1 MAQLTQADP
10 MRDNVFNSLYG
21 GFGGGSVLPPPTV
34 MLATYWDDQKI
45 ESTVTERWIQ
55 QQLPET
61 LREKLNEPMDSGDS
75 LTDSTY
81 ADWILERAKKL
92 FLILLDLGCQEKI
105 FDLIDGS
112 SGAWDDYDLPLPLES
127 LEGMKLGANL
137 EKRFYKKQYQY
148 LLRDL
153 DAGQHIEYADE
164 ELVPIETIYKPGS
177 RGVSSIDKVYYPRNR
192 EVYYSRRRI
201 PLETEEKQDNMTKD
215 IFMEELEAMKRLSHA
230 HIVSIHASYTKDNVG
245 YILLYPTLELSLR
258 DFLHYPAYAF
268 RSLSKE
274 KRKLTIM
281 DWMHCMSDAVAYL
294 HETGVEHNSIKPS
307 AIIVDT
313 KTFHIYF
320 SDIGFT
326 SHSATSSVTSS
337 MTSQI
342 APPTDIEA
350 YDYGAPEHW
359 VRYMTTHG
367 SGSPT
372 ASGSSIFTSGRLRR
386 KQSTNISITIPETPI
401 SLIDSAHSPPSSP
414 NMDRHVQL
422 SAWRKSVNVSR
433 EKAEVFS
440 LGCVFLDI
448 LTFYCKKRTS
458 SFISHRSAKNR
469 RPREGAPPDASFHA
483 NIPQVETWIEQL
495 EKHAGKKGD
504 MPLGEALG
512 AVREMLERNPLIRPG
527 IRRVEETV
535 YHVAMGI
542 SDTEMPHCGQHTVV
556 GVDPNLA
563 LLGGWSACGTTR
575 TSGASTESAG
585 DVVELKMGFEKV
597 GLGLEPGE
605 WERRRESTATTAT
618 GKTDGGRSTG
628 SGGKSKRSTGS
639 TFGSFFR
646 RESERGKEVAVEWSG
661 KFDGTVKG

>member
-10 MRDNVFNSLYG
+10 MRDNVFNSMYG

-34 MLATYWDDQKI
+34 MTVTYWDEQKI
-45 ESTVTERWIQ
+45 ETTVTERWIQ
-55 QQLPET
+55 QQLPES

-127 LEGMKLGANL
+127 LEGMKLGENL
-137 EKRFYKKQYQY
+137 EKRFFKKQYQY

-153 DAGQHIEYADE
+153 EAGQHIEYASE
-164 ELVPIETIYKPGS
+164 EFIPIETVYRPEL

-192 EVYYSRRRI
+192 EVFYSRRRI
-201 PLETEEKQDNMTKD
+201 PLESDEKPENMTKGQ
-215 IFMEELEAMKRLSHA
+215 FLEELESMKRLSHA
-230 HIVSIHASYTKDNVG
+230 HIVSVHASYTKDNVG

-268 RSLSKE
+268 RSLTKE
-274 KRKLTIM
+274 KRKLTII
-281 DWMHCMSDAVAYL
+281 DWMHCISDAVAYL
-294 HETGVEHNSIKPS
+294 NETGIEHNSIKPS

-313 KTFHIYF
+313 KTFHIYL

-326 SHSATSSVTSS
+326 SHATASASSS

-342 APPTDIEA
+342 SAPTDIEA

-359 VRYMTTHG
+359 VRHMTIH
-367 SGSPT
+367 SASPN
-372 ASGSSIFTSGRLRR
+372 ASGSSIFVSGRLRR
-386 KQSTNISITIPETPI
+386 KQSLQATNISTTIPETPI
-401 SLIDSAHSPPSSP
+401 SPSDSSPPSSP

-422 SAWRKSVNVSR
+422 SAWRKSANISR
-433 EKAEVFS
+433 EKAQVFS

-458 SFISHRSAKNR
+458 SFVSHRTSKSR
-469 RPREGAPPDASFHA
+469 RSREGAPPDASFHA
-483 NIPQVETWIEQL
+483 NMPQVETWIEQL
-495 EKHAGKKGD
+495 EKYAGKKGD
-504 MPLGEALG
+504 IPLGEALG
-512 AVREMLERNPLIRPG
+512 AIHEMLERNPLLRPG

-535 YHVAMGI
+535 YRVAMGI
-542 SDTEMPHCGQHTVV
+542 SENEMPHCGQHTVV

-563 LLGGWSACGTTR
+563 LLGGWSTCGGTTR
-575 TSGASTESAG
+575 TSGTSTESTDEVLA
-585 DVVELKMGFEKV
+585 LKMGLDKMV
-597 GLGLEPGE
+597 LEDGK
-605 WERRRESTATTAT
+605 WDRRRESTATT
-618 GKTDGGRSTG
+618 STG
-628 SGGKSKRSTGS
+628 YTHGSKSSGGKSKRSTGS
-639 TFGSFFR
+639 TFGSFFGR
-646 RESERGKEVAVEWSG
+646 KRSQVDEVNTE
-661 KFDGTVKG
+661 